1 MPIMANDDMKQAQA
15 EQERILALPGRA
27 AWVKLERLSRTARIF
42 AGNANVLLAHLDRMQ
57 DPAVMLQ
64 TTSNQRALEEFLDE
78 TERHLH
84 NYVAAA
90 QSRVDH
96 FRQFVRSE
104 WPEGSPLREE
114 YQQRI
119 DKEFK
124 TSPLHNFI
132 IKLRQ
137 LIQHV
142 RLPVSTTREHW
153 ERGGAWTFQVML
165 DSADL
170 LRWEDWNPPARQ
182 YVEASGKSVDLH
194 QTVSTYSNEIL
205 AFDRWVAECFIGEHL
220 EEIESYHQAVQQF
233 QERLRQLGL
242 RDYPEA
248 T

>member
-1 MPIMANDDMKQAQA
+1 MANNDMEQLLA
-15 EQERILALPGRA
+15 EQERILAMPGRE

-42 AGNANVLLAHLDRMQ
+42 AGNANVFLAHLNQIQ

-64 TTSNQRALEEFLDE
+64 TTSNQRVLEEFLDE
-78 TERHLH
+78 TKRHLH

-90 QSRVDH
+90 YSRVDH

-119 DKEFK
+119 DSEFK
-124 TSPLHNFI
+124 DAPLHNFI

-153 ERGGAWTFQVML
+153 EHGGAWTFQVML

-170 LRWEDWNPPARQ
+170 LRWDDWGPLAREYIQ
-182 YVEASGKSVDLH
+182 ASGRLVDLE

-205 AFDRWVAECFIGEHL
+205 AFDRWVAERFIGEHL
-220 EEIESYHQAVQQF
+220 EEIESYHQAGRQF
-233 QERLRQLGL
+233 QQRIRQLGL
-242 RDYPEA
+242 RNYPEV